1 MNIYLFALASLLF
14 VVPIVYLLP
23 LGLSK
28 KGKLIVICVPF
39 ALSLLGISANSLFE
53 WWKLALLVFI
63 LVILSSYLLD
73 RKMKD
78 IFLVSENEDT
88 KSRLEPSA
96 TFFEKGSVKE
106 VNVIEEL
113 AQANPIEEET
123 NEYFVEEILEIN
135 LEKEENDEVELSPDL
150 FIEADVIVDNEIDDA
165 SLTQEEES
173 DNHKEVMLEETEIGY
188 MSELERLMLDESE
201 ALSLSNNTLE
211 KLDEQNPLLENDLD
225 ENTQVQDQEYL
236 EILSQFEEIEQVPG
250 KSDLLEEA
258 LMVDGKEL
266 DHTSIEDQ
274 EYLEILSQVE
284 EIEQVHENSELLET
298 IPIIRDKQLG
308 ELGSENQ
315 EEYLEVLSQL
325 ELAEEEAASST
336 EQLIDHEP
344 DPLLIEDSTEGELIK
359 ETIIDPNE
367 KNHFQKQLF
376 NTIIDQVKLAEKAL
390 DSKKYEQFLREC
402 MHKNM
407 PHSEYFTFASYLI
420 QHYISKKE
428 FTKLQDLLVDL
439 EEKYKEYPIL
449 LQQVQFLLTFYQKKI
464 DEKK

>member
-135 LEKEENDEVELSPDL
+135 LEKEENDEVELSQDL

-173 DNHKEVMLEETEIGY
+173 DNHKEVILEETEIGY

-274 EYLEILSQVE
+274 EYLEMLSQVE
-284 EIEQVHENSELLET
+284 EIEQVPEKSELLET
-298 IPIIRDKQLG
+298 IPPIEDKQFG
-308 ELGSENQ
+308 ELSSENQ
-315 EEYLEVLSQL
+315 EDYLEVLSQL

-336 EQLIDHEP
+336 EQLIDEP
-344 DPLLIEDSTEGELIK
+344 DPLLIEDFTEGELIK
-359 ETIIDPNE
+359 ETINDPNE
-367 KNHFQKQLF
+367 KNHFQNQLF

-402 MHKNM
+402 MHKDM
-407 PHSEYFTFASYLI
+407 PNSEYFTFASYLI